1 MLKFG
6 RSTANPKT
14 QSDTVDAQTHTH
26 SKDLDSLDYIRCLV
40 IFYIAEA
47 ARVARESFFCFFVCS
62 TWRQYKPNKD
72 I

>member
-6 RSTANPKT
+6 RSTANPRT

-40 IFYIAEA
+40 TFYIAEA
-47 ARVARESFFCFFVCS
+47 ARVARESFFLFLCLFDLE
-62 TWRQYKPNKD
+62 T
-72 I
+72 ILT